1 MAAKNVSFV
10 LKPGKSLGII
20 GRRGSGKSTIMQLI
34 LRQYDLSN
42 GKVRI
47 DYENIKKNNI
57 KKLRP
62 QINILSQE
70 PVLFSGTI
78 KDNISYGFKATDKDI
93 EDATI
98 KAQAIDFILSHQDG
112 FDRKLVLKE
121 VN

>member
-1 MAAKNVSFV
+1 
-10 LKPGKSLGII
+10 
-20 GRRGSGKSTIMQLI
+20 MQLI

-47 DYENIKKNNI
+47 DDENIEKFNI

-62 QINILSQE
+62 QISILSQE